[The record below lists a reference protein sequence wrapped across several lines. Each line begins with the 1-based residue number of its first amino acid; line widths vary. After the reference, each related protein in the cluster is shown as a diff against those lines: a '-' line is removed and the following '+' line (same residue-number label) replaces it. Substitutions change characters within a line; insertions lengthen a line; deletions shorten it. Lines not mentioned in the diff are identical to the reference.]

1 MKVIYQNEVADCG
14 YACLAMVL
22 THFGRATEVRELRR
36 RFPLSANGV
45 RMSDLYDAAAG
56 YGLNVEA
63 FQFERAHLRE
73 IRQASILHL
82 KEGHFVVFQSMRGK
96 YVHLIDPAVGRRKLT
111 VDQLMDLVSGYLLQC
126 QSTPA
131 LERKKP
137 DTRSDVMRALAD
149 LFRLNP
155 GLSGRLAKICFISLG
170 VQFATLAAP
179 YLGSLVLD
187 HVVAEN
193 NPGLLTILLVTFASI
208 AAIGAFSGFMQTYL
222 TEVVSLYLY
231 KDSTQALFAKLLKN
245 GFSYFEKRHV
255 GDLFARVKS
264 QKEVVDFAGRSL
276 VGIVIDLSLGSL
288 ALVLMLVQS
297 PLLAGL
303 ALALLLV
310 YLAVAFMLYPAM
322 RDAHRQ
328 LTETSAK
335 CDDGLIETIRAAAM
349 LKLAQQETRRTAF
362 FMERFQRML
371 GDSFRAA
378 QLNNVRSTIL
388 KVVGQVDTLLITW
401 ISASMMI
408 AGELSVGVF
417 YSFQLFKGLMSN
429 HLSGAVNS
437 IFQMN
442 MLRVPIMRVEDIVD
456 EPSER
461 YEPLASVHKARET
474 ERFDDIAL
482 KEVGF
487 SYGVSD
493 RPVLRQLDFCVR
505 RGEKVAVVGPSGV
518 GKSTLFK
525 LLSSA
530 EAASSGEIC
539 LNGLDYRNLSVD
551 EVRRHMAHMR
561 QGDIILNGSIADN
574 VSLFEAS
581 ADGER
586 INHWLRMVGLYDDV
600 MRLPMRAQTLVSD
613 TIANLSAGQKQR
625 LLLARALCQPREL
638 LLLDEPTSNLD
649 RDSVMAIGQ
658 MLMQIDRTIVVIT
671 HDRELAALF
680 QRRHVLR
687 DGQLEPA

>member
-1 MKVIYQNEVADCG
+1 MKIIHQNEVADCG

-45 RMSDLYDAAAG
+45 RMSDLYDAAVA
-56 YGLNVEA
+56 YGLNAEA
-63 FQFERAHLRE
+63 FQFEREHLRE
-73 IRQASILHL
+73 IRKASIVHL
-82 KEGHFVVFQSMRGK
+82 TEGHFVVFEALRGK
-96 YVHLIDPAVGRRKLT
+96 HVHLIDPAIGRRKLS
-111 VDQLMDLVSGYLLQC
+111 VDQFMALVSGYLLQC
-126 QSTPA
+126 EPTPL

-137 DTRSDVMRALAD
+137 DTRSDVTRALAD

-155 GLSGRLAKICFISLG
+155 GLSARLAKICFISLG

-208 AAIGAFSGFMQTYL
+208 FAIGTFSGFMQTYL

-231 KDSTQALFAKLLKN
+231 KDSTQALFAKLLRN
-245 GFSYFEKRHV
+245 RFSYFEKRHV
-255 GDLFARVKS
+255 GDLFARMKS

-276 VGIVIDLSLGSL
+276 VGMVIDLSLGSL
-288 ALVLMLVQS
+288 ALVLMLVQA

-303 ALALLLV
+303 AAALFLV

-322 RDAHRQ
+322 RDAQRQ
-328 LTETSAK
+328 LIETSAK
-335 CDDGLIETIRAAAM
+335 CDDGLIETIRSAAM

-362 FMERFQRML
+362 FMERFLQL
-371 GDSFRAA
+371 LNDSFRVA
-378 QLNNVRSTIL
+378 QLSNVRSTIL
-388 KVVGQVDTLLITW
+388 KVVGHIDTILITW
-401 ISASMMI
+401 ISATMMI
-408 AGELSVGVF
+408 DGELSVGVF
-417 YSFQLFKGLMSN
+417 YSFQLFKGLMST

-456 EPSER
+456 EPAER
-461 YEPLASVHKARET
+461 YEALETVHKASET
-474 ERFDDIAL
+474 ASFTGIVL

-493 RPVLRQLDFCVR
+493 RPVLRAVDFAVQ

-525 LLSSA
+525 LLSAA
-530 EAASSGEIC
+530 EAASSGEIR
-539 LNGLDYRNLSVD
+539 LNGLDYRNLAVD

-586 INHWLRMVGLYDDV
+586 INHWLRLVGLYDDV
-600 MRLPMRAQTLVSD
+600 MGLPMRAQTLISD

-625 LLLARALCQPREL
+625 LLLARALCQQREL

-649 RDSVMAIGQ
+649 RDSVLAIGQ

-671 HDRELAALF
+671 HDHELASLF
-680 QRRHVLR
+680 QRRYALR
-687 DGQLEPA
+687 DGRLEPT